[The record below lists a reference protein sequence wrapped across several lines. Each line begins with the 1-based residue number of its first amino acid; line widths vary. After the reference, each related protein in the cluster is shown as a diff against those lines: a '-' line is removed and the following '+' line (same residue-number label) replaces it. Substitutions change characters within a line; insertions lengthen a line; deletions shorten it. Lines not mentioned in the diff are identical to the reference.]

1 MIWNLIE
8 QTFDDYFSH
17 EDFQFEIR
25 HGSDITDT
33 ECSAVIKMDKGLREQ
48 KVRIYLENE
57 DNINYL
63 RVISPLVSVDQCS
76 IDQLIRLFE
85 QNITWVNTSV
95 GVVSR
100 EVVYTTVIPVREFE
114 ADGAV
119 LGDSIVRLA
128 RRADQMETLLF
139 GRDSK
144 HRL

>member
-1 MIWNLIE
+1 MIWKLIE

-25 HGSDITDT
+25 HANDITDT
-33 ECSAVIKMDKGLREQ
+33 ECSAVIKMEKGLREQ

-63 RVISPLVSVDQCS
+63 RVISPLVSVDRCS
-76 IDQLIRLFE
+76 TEQLIRLLE

-100 EVVYTTVIPVREFE
+100 EVVYTMVIPIREFE
-114 ADGAV
+114 ADAAS
-119 LGDSIVRLA
+119 LGDAIVKLA

-144 HRL
+144 PKL